1 MDKTLFA
8 GMDELLA
15 PETLQQLTGCRV
27 TAVST
32 TPLAGGYSG
41 SRLYQV
47 MTDTEPP
54 GKYVLKHMPAQ
65 EDWLMLASDDRHCRA
80 VALWQH
86 GLLDQL
92 KPSIDH
98 AILGCARA
106 DDDWFILMRDVSA
119 GLMPSEPWA
128 AADVEIFLS
137 ALADL
142 HATFWNSFALADP
155 ALGLC
160 DAQRMVSAL
169 SSVTARGLPSDVSP
183 MPRMI
188 LEGWDRMQAWL
199 EPDVARLL
207 ADLHADPSPLGD
219 VLSQY
224 PKTLVHG
231 DYRQSNQA
239 REDCPTAPVVLLDWQ
254 LASFALPT
262 IDLAWF
268 VNKPEIVS
276 SPLAVDAA
284 VAHYRRRLDGN
295 LGQNLTASQW
305 QAMLDLGELIDVLR
319 IGTFRAWFVAHPRMD
334 AYRSI
339 DVAYLERINQVV
351 RQAVQWLQ

>member
-32 TPLAGGYSG
+32 TPMAGGYSG
-41 SRLYQV
+41 SRLHQV
-47 MTDTEPP
+47 TTDGEPP
-54 GKYVLKHMPAQ
+54 DKYVLKHMPARA
-65 EDWLMLASDDRHCRA
+65 DWLMLASDDRHCRA

-106 DDDWFILMRDVSA
+106 GDDWFILMRDVSA

-142 HATFWNSFALADP
+142 HATFWNSLALADP

-160 DAQRMVSAL
+160 DAQGMVSAL
-169 SSVTARGLPSDVSP
+169 ASVTARGLPSDVSP
-183 MPRMI
+183 LPRMI
-188 LEGWDRMQAWL
+188 LEGWDLLQAWL
-199 EPDVARLL
+199 EPDVAQLL

-219 VLSQY
+219 ALSRY

-239 REDCPTAPVVLLDWQ
+239 RDAFANASVVLLDWQ
-254 LASFALPT
+254 LAGYAMPT
-262 IDLAWF
+262 IDLTWF
-268 VNKPEIVS
+268 VNHHQIVS
-276 SPLAVDAA
+276 SPLAGKAA
-284 VAHYRRRLDGN
+284 TAYYRHCVEYR
-295 LGQNLTASQW
+295 LGQSLSSTEW
-305 QAMLDLGELIDVLR
+305 QAMLDIGDFVNVLR
-319 IGTFRAWFVAHPRMD
+319 NGVFRAWFAANERVAE
-334 AYRSI
+334 YRI
-339 DVAYLERINQVV
+339 PDEEYVGNVNQIV
-351 RQAVQWLQ
+351 RRAMQWL